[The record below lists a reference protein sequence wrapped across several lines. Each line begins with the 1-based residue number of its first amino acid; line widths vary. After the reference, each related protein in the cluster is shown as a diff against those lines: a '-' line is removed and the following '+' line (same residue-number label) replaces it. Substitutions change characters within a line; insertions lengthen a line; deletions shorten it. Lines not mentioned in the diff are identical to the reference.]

1 MIAGDIQLKL
11 CCDYGINYSTVKVI
25 VYIRVAET
33 FIMLKRYLKLLTV
46 LSLGLFIGGCLGLM
60 PSPFR
65 PSPGPR
71 KTPQINDLAE
81 AFDVVCRN
89 YKLGPDDQ
97 LNLLFQT
104 EWSIAPGTYR
114 LDTLDQIRIKF
125 ILDPQL
131 NEDVTIRP
139 DGMITVQA
147 VGEIR
152 AAGLTPTELAK
163 KIEQRFIESKI
174 FSQDELKNYNL
185 VTVHVITFYEKVK
198 KLVDSLTTLTGGS
211 QATVT
216 VKPDGTI
223 DLPLLKDRII
233 CAGYTVREVEST
245 INRLYKNG
253 VLEHVVASLS
263 LAKATSRKIY
273 VLGQVAAPGAYQV
286 NQPVTAVHALAMAGG
301 HISTTA
307 DLTSVILISKDISGK
322 PIGRRLDLKKVF
334 DVGDMSSAILIKPY
348 DVLYVPQTY
357 VTDLNTF
364 MSQYISVVSQFKAFV
379 ESFRTTS
386 TSTTP

>member
-1 MIAGDIQLKL
+1 MG
-11 CCDYGINYSTVKVI
+11 
-25 VYIRVAET
+25 
-33 FIMLKRYLKLLTV
+33 KRYLRLLMV
-46 LSLGLFIGGCLGLM
+46 LTLGLFIGGCLGLM

-71 KTPQINDLAE
+71 KTPQVNDLAE
-81 AFDVVCRN
+81 AFDIVCRN

-97 LNLLFQT
+97 LNILFQT
-104 EWSIAPGTYR
+104 EWSIAPGTYK

-147 VGEIR
+147 IGEIR
-152 AAGLTPTELAK
+152 ATGLTPTELAK
-163 KIEQRFIESKI
+163 RIEQRFIESKI
-174 FSQDELKNYNL
+174 FSQDEARGELKNYRL

-216 VKPDGTI
+216 VKPDGTL

-245 INRLYKNG
+245 INRLYRNG
-253 VLEHVVASLS
+253 VLDHVVASLA
-263 LAKATSRKIY
+263 LAKAASRKIY
-273 VLGQVAAPGAYQV
+273 VLGQVGAPGAYQV
-286 NQPVTAVHALAMAGG
+286 NQPVTAVHTLAMAGG
-301 HISTTA
+301 HLATTA
-307 DLTSVILISKDISGK
+307 DLTSVILISRDISGK

-348 DVLYVPQTY
+348 DVLYVPNTY
-357 VTDLNTF
+357 VTDLNIF
-364 MSQYISVVSQFKAFV
+364 MNQYISVISTFKAFV

-386 TSTTP
+386 VSTP